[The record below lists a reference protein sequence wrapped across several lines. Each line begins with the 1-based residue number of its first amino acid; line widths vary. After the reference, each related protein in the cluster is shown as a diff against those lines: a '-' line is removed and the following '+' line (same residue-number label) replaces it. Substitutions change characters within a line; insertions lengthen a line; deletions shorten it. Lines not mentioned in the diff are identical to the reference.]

1 MHHMVKFLAIPILL
15 STTFFMHGCEQK
27 NTAQQSNTEVTPDD
41 RIMKELASEPVKSF
55 AKTAQDPDDIRAL
68 RDYDQRFTAVS
79 DDMEDELM
87 QMKESGSLTPE
98 FAAERKRDNIQ
109 SALSMLKEL
118 DLKTEQGRYIQGLM
132 YQYWDQQQQLQ
143 LAEAQAPSQGEN
155 VVSSSHVKGLGQ
167 FIHAQEQ
174 LDHWQAQYPE
184 LAQLNTQATSDVV
197 TSAH

>member
-1 MHHMVKFLAIPILL
+1 MHYMVKFLAIPVLL
-15 STTFFMHGCEQK
+15 GTTFFMHGCEQK
-27 NTAQQSNTEVTPDD
+27 KTAQQPEAETSADD

-79 DDMEDELM
+79 DEMEDELM
-87 QMKESGSLTPE
+87 QMKESGSLSPE

-132 YQYWDQQQQLQ
+132 YQYWNQQQQLQ
-143 LAEAQAPSQGEN
+143 LAEAQVTNKDEN
-155 VVSSSHVKGLGQ
+155 AVSSAHVKGLGQ

-184 LAQLNTQATSDVV
+184 LAKLNTQAASDVA
-197 TSAH
+197 TSAP

>member
-1 MHHMVKFLAIPILL
+1 MHHMIKFLAIPVVL

-27 NTAQQSNTEVTPDD
+27 NTAQQPTAETTADD
-41 RIMKELASEPVKSF
+41 RIMKELASEPVKKF

-87 QMKESGSLTPE
+87 QMKESGSLSAE

-132 YQYWDQQQQLQ
+132 YQYWDQQQKLQ
-143 LAEAQAPSQGEN
+143 LAETQATNKDEDA
-155 VVSSSHVKGLGQ
+155 VSSAHVKGLGQ

-184 LAQLNTQATSDVV
+184 LSQLNTQATSE
-197 TSAH
+197 

>member
-1 MHHMVKFLAIPILL
+1 MHHMVKFLAIPVLL

-41 RIMKELASEPVKSF
+41 RIMKELVSEPVKSF

-143 LAEAQAPSQGEN
+143 LAEAQAPSKGEN
-155 VVSSSHVKGLGQ
+155 VVSSAHVKGLGQ